1 MALWDLCLASLMPR
15 LSAETAFE
23 KCSDLCERDSFSNF
37 KASDWRAGACRIL
50 PKDSGWRTP
59 SSLSLC
65 LAKAGG
71 KHLYHF
77 FSISFI
83 SLFFR
88 FQRMP
93 SLHPTPCLTLECQ
106 YLPEWSFHT
115 HLASWVL
122 QLQPGGN
129 PLITWLGRL
138 VGRGCLLSWDPLD
151 CKNRRDSS

>member
-37 KASDWRAGACRIL
+37 KASDWRAGACWIL
-50 PKDSGWRTP
+50 PKDSGWRAP

-77 FSISFI
+77 FFYFFYFIIFSFSENAIFASHPVPHSRVPVSPRVELPHTSGILSFAAAARGESLDHLTWKAGGKRVLAFLGSIG
-83 SLFFR
+83 L
-88 FQRMP
+88 
-93 SLHPTPCLTLECQ
+93 
-106 YLPEWSFHT
+106 
-115 HLASWVL
+115 
-122 QLQPGGN
+122 
-129 PLITWLGRL
+129 
-138 VGRGCLLSWDPLD
+138 
-151 CKNRRDSS
+151 